1 MSLPSLTKE
10 KEKLILDAAQHRF
23 SRFGYSKVT
32 MDEIAEDIGLA
43 KASLYYYYPAKE
55 YIFRSVIRR
64 EQEEFLRQIAQILA
78 THSLASQKLIAYVR
92 HRIPF
97 GNQLSNLSALDTKLW
112 QDAKPAFK
120 ELFKTFA
127 QEELMIL
134 TSILREGK
142 QSGELDVSSPEKTAE
157 TLLHVLQG
165 LRLRFMRSSQLRGED
180 KTQFDEF
187 EKQVE
192 LLMETLLHGLVKR
205 NEP

>member
-1 MSLPSLTKE
+1 MNFPNLTQE
-10 KEKLILDAAQHRF
+10 KEKLILDAAQGRF
-23 SRFGYSKVT
+23 TRFGYSKVT

-64 EQEEFLRQIAQILA
+64 EQEEFLRQI
-78 THSLASQKLIAYVR
+78 THLLTSHALASQKLIAYVR

-112 QDAKPAFK
+112 QDAKTAFRD
-120 ELFKTFA
+120 LFRKFA
-127 QEELMIL
+127 QEELIII
-134 TSILREGK
+134 TSILQEGK
-142 QSGELDVSSPEKTAE
+142 KSGELEVTSPEKTAE

-165 LRLRFMRSSQLRGED
+165 LRLRFMRSSQLRGEERA
-180 KTQFDEF
+180 QFEEF

-192 LLMETLLHGLVKR
+192 LLMETFLHGLLKR
-205 NEP
+205 NEL